1 MKNLKHPDYK
11 NDKILN
17 NTQRSRILKA
27 KNIGLKNKELQ
38 DREPKIKNGELFFK
52 QIIVSI
58 DDMDR
63 FEQREINKK
72 KPIKGT
78 WYDWTI
84 NYVSDPIWKPV
95 GGFKNK
101 IGSLLRQAHLGI
113 TANKL
118 WAWREIKH
126 IKNKKIIQRK

>member
-1 MKNLKHPDYK
+1 MKNLKHPDCK

-17 NTQRSRILKA
+17 NTQRSKILKA
-27 KNIGLKNKELQ
+27 KNIGLKDKEFQ
-38 DREPKIKNGELFFK
+38 DREPKIKKGELFFK

-84 NYVSDPIWKPV
+84 NYVSDPI
-95 GGFKNK
+95 
-101 IGSLLRQAHLGI
+101 
-113 TANKL
+113 
-118 WAWREIKH
+118 
-126 IKNKKIIQRK
+126 